1 MKFEYSDVGK
11 NPSEGCNYHNK
22 DTRGSQIDGFK
33 FAFEK
38 VISLKLTSAK
48 SLSQIG
54 QVLFHL
60 LNPL

>member
-33 FAFEK
+33 FACEK
-38 VISLKLTSAK
+38 VISLKSTSAK
-48 SLSQIG
+48 NLSQIG
-54 QVLFHL
+54 WVQLHC
-60 LNPL
+60 